1 MIDKANIRRNLSR
14 LMAAKAYPARRRRY
28 RARKLYSICFANL
41 IISRRTVK
49 TYSPFP

>member
-14 LMAAKAYPARRRRY
+14 LMAAKSISGTSDEIH
-28 RARKLYSICFANL
+28 SICFTSL